1 MRVYGPNGT
10 ALATAP
16 STARRTAGGTFSV
29 SEQDS
34 PRNAA
39 AAGGLRA
46 ISSLDALIALQGVED
61 ATERRKRAV
70 AKGRNA
76 LDVLDKLKLA
86 LLDGSVDQTTLARL
100 KVAAYG
106 MTELVTH
113 CIHSNP
119 YERYP
124 DMAMGKVSP
133 GYEMLIVKED
143 GSLAEVGEMGEL
155 WIRGIRG
162 VSVCLEYYGNAEA
175 TEKFF
180 TDAKDAAGQRQKNA
194 LEVFYLAVV
203 LGFRGLYGD
212 EDKRP
217 ILTVTYELPET
228 IEDWARHTAMTIQ
241 LGRGRPTIG
250 AGAIAIEGAPPL
262 DGPFTLIWA
271 ALAGLVLVLL
281 NAMVL
286 LYFKT

>member
-1 MRVYGPNGT
+1 MTPEFASAVDPVFLYVLDLLDRIERGEPIARDEERIHLRALLERVE
-10 ALATAP
+10 
-16 STARRTAGGTFSV
+16 S
-29 SEQDS
+29 
-34 PRNAA
+34 
-39 AAGGLRA
+39 AAGQGPDARLAKYALVCWIDELLILLAPWEHREWWKNNSLEWELFKTQLRA
-46 ISSLDALIALQGVED
+46 
-61 ATERRKRAV
+61 
-70 AKGRNA
+70 
-76 LDVLDKLKLA
+76 
-86 LLDGSVDQTTLARL
+86 
-100 KVAAYG
+100 
-106 MTELVTH
+106 
-113 CIHSNP
+113 
-119 YERYP
+119 
-124 DMAMGKVSP
+124 
-133 GYEMLIVKED
+133 
-143 GSLAEVGEMGEL
+143 
-155 WIRGIRG
+155 
-162 VSVCLEYYGNAEA
+162 
-175 TEKFF
+175 EKFF

-241 LGRGRPTIG
+241 LGRGRPAIS

-281 NAMVL
+281 NVMVL